1 MSAKQ
6 FEHFM
11 NLQQQLATMR
21 RGTRRSA
28 KTPARANRGS
38 TSAVLAAKDW
48 LAANGRGR

>member
-21 RGTRRSA
+21 RGVRRPVKAPS
-28 KTPARANRGS
+28 RASRGS
-38 TSAVLAAKDW
+38 TSAVTAAKDW
-48 LAANGRGR
+48 LAAHGRGR